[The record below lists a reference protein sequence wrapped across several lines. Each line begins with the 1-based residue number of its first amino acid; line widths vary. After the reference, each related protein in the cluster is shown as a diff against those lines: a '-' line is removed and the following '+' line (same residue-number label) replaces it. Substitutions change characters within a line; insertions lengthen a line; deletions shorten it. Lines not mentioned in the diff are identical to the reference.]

1 MDDRTTRAG
10 AQPLPADDPPR
21 SPGNAIII
29 VLFAIVLLVP
39 AALALAGHA
48 RPDEDFIYHNEM
60 RHAFTAPPVNTG
72 ALATGGWERDVER
85 QIADAFPFRTSFIK
99 GYDVAKYR
107 WLDDVASPHVI
118 RGSNGWIF
126 YGDEER
132 DYQDGTYHPGDAQL
146 TRLAGLYK
154 DRADWCARRGIAYVF
169 ALVPDK
175 SAVYARF
182 VPDSVRYVAPTPG
195 ERLISRMRAG
205 GVRAIDLR
213 TVLRAAAAHDEVYSK
228 GDTHWNDVGAY
239 EAYRAIVRELHG
251 AGVRDTIVPASLQ
264 RRIAVEDGDLDRLA
278 GITPAVR
285 NDVIV
290 YDFPARARKLAPP
303 VYPRDAKQ
311 GAFIREAYATG
322 DPRLPKA
329 MLFGDSFT
337 GMLRRFLA
345 EDFSRMVVMQ
355 HSIENGLQ
363 FDRSA
368 IEAERPA
375 VVVEELVERALV
387 NSNLFEP

>member
-1 MDDRTTRAG
+1 MDDRTTHAG
-10 AQPLPADDPPR
+10 AQPPPADDPPR
-21 SPGNAIII
+21 SPGNAVIIA
-29 VLFAIVLLVP
+29 LFAVMLLAP
-39 AALALAGHA
+39 AVLALAGHA

-60 RHAFTAPPVNTG
+60 RHAFTAPRASTG

-85 QIADAFPFRTSFIK
+85 QIADGFPFRTSLIK
-99 GYDVAKYR
+99 GYDIAKYR

-118 RGSNGWIF
+118 RGTDGWIF

-132 DYQDGTYHPGDAQL
+132 DYENGTYHPGDAQL
-146 TRLAGLYK
+146 ARLADLYK
-154 DRADWCARRGIAYVF
+154 ARADWCARRGITYVF

-182 VPDSVRYVAPTPG
+182 VPSSVRYVTPTPG
-195 ERLISRMRAG
+195 ERLIPLIRTR

-213 TVLRAAAAHDEVYSK
+213 IVLRAAAAHDEVYSK

-239 EAYRAIVRELHG
+239 EAYRAIVAELHG
-251 AGVRDTIVPASLQ
+251 AGVPDTIAPASLV
-264 RRIAVEDGDLDRLA
+264 RRIALEDGDLDRLA

-285 NDVIV
+285 NEVIV
-290 YDFPARARKLAPP
+290 YDFPRRAREVAPP
-303 VYPRDAKQ
+303 AYPRDPAQ
-311 GAFIREAYATG
+311 DAFLRAAYATG

-337 GMLRRFLA
+337 IALGRFLA

-355 HSIENGLQ
+355 HGIENGLQ
-363 FDRSA
+363 FDRRA

-387 NSNLFEP
+387 NSDRFEP